1 MASREVDLQLSELVG
16 ASSIS
21 ATSAELVRLSIS
33 DTVHDSTEIA
43 IKCDQLEVDPNMA
56 GGKAP
61 SQEDGMSVLGDSS
74 RENKLNVDAGT
85 GRVELKKMSWADTF
99 GFNLKVQ

>member
-74 RENKLNVDAGT
+74 RENKLNVDAGA